1 MCPVSHH
8 NKDSAPI
15 AANAVRID
23 ASRVLIMDYVDG
35 GAAEP
40 VERVLVVTAHP
51 DDLDFGAAGTIATWT
66 KAGTQVS
73 YCIATAGDSGQ
84 QGTVPRDQVA
94 PHRMAEQ
101 RAAGEVVG
109 VHDVTFLGYP
119 DSRVEVSL
127 GLRRD
132 IARQIRRVRPDR
144 VLTWSPTRNWDRI
157 AHNHPDHLA
166 VGEATMCAVYP
177 DAANPYIHPEL
188 YKSEGYAAW
197 RASEVWLIA
206 TPELTTYVDVTDT
219 FDLKVAALQA
229 HASQTSAR
237 PDLADRLRAQLAA
250 NAALVGLPDGRLAE
264 LFRTFRT
271 GRE

>member
-1 MCPVSHH
+1 
-8 NKDSAPI
+8 
-15 AANAVRID
+15 
-23 ASRVLIMDYVDG
+23 MDYVDG
-35 GAAEP
+35 GKTEL

-66 KAGTQVS
+66 RAGTEVA

-84 QGTVPRDQVA
+84 QGDVPRDQVA

-101 RAAGEVVG
+101 RAAAAVVG
-109 VHDVTFLGYP
+109 VRDVTFLGYP

-127 GLRRD
+127 DLRRD

-144 VLTWSPTRNWDRI
+144 VLTWSPVRNWDRI

-206 TPELTTYVDVTDT
+206 SPHASTYVDVTDT
-219 FDLKVAALQA
+219 FELKVAALRA
-229 HASQTSAR
+229 HASQTGGR
-237 PDLADRLRAQLAA
+237 PDLADRLRSQLAA
-250 NAALVGLPDGRLAE
+250 NAALAGLPEGRLAE
-264 LFRTFRT
+264 LFHTFRT
-271 GRE
+271 ARE

>member
-1 MCPVSHH
+1 
-8 NKDSAPI
+8 
-15 AANAVRID
+15 
-23 ASRVLIMDYVDG
+23 MDYVDG
-35 GAAEP
+35 GKAEP

-66 KAGTQVS
+66 RAGTQVS

-101 RAAGEVVG
+101 RAAAAVVG

-127 GLRRD
+127 ELRRD
-132 IARQIRRVRPDR
+132 IARQIRRTRPDR
-144 VLTWSPTRNWDRI
+144 VLTWSPQREWTRI
-157 AHNHPDHLA
+157 ANNHPDHLA

-177 DAANPYIHPEL
+177 DAANPNIHPEL
-188 YKSEGYAAW
+188 YKLEGYSAW
-197 RASEVWLIA
+197 RASEVWMMA
-206 TPELTTYVDVTDT
+206 TPEPTAYVDVTDT
-219 FDLKVAALQA
+219 FELKVAALRA
-229 HASQTSAR
+229 HDSQTGAR
-237 PDLADRLRAQLAA
+237 PDLADRLRTQLAA
-250 NAALVGLPDGRLAE
+250 NAARVGLADGRLAE

-271 GRE
+271 ARE

>member
-1 MCPVSHH
+1 
-8 NKDSAPI
+8 
-15 AANAVRID
+15 
-23 ASRVLIMDYVDG
+23 MDYVDG
-35 GAAEP
+35 GKAEP

-66 KAGTQVS
+66 RAGTQVS

-101 RAAGEVVG
+101 RAAAAVVG

-127 GLRRD
+127 ELRRD
-132 IARQIRRVRPDR
+132 IARQIRRTRPDR
-144 VLTWSPTRNWDRI
+144 VLTWSPQREWTRI
-157 AHNHPDHLA
+157 ANNHPDHLA

-177 DAANPYIHPEL
+177 DAANPNIHPEL
-188 YKSEGYAAW
+188 YKLEGYSAW
-197 RASEVWLIA
+197 RASEVWMMA
-206 TPELTTYVDVTDT
+206 TPEPTTYVDVTDT
-219 FDLKVAALQA
+219 FELKVAALRA
-229 HASQTSAR
+229 HDSQTGAR
-237 PDLADRLRAQLAA
+237 PDLADRLRTQLAA
-250 NAALVGLPDGRLAE
+250 NAARVGLADGRLAE

-271 GRE
+271 ARE